1 MELHRE
7 DVSLLD
13 RAKIQSEVM
22 IPLIRALERELGTT
36 RAHAIVCD
44 ALAAEFR
51 AMAHQWVR
59 EADGDKMAAFGRFS
73 AYSLGGDPVEI
84 AVREA
89 PANELRFD
97 VVGCE
102 YARFFKEIGAP
113 ELGFL
118 LMCSA
123 DGPIAEGIGVGF
135 SREQTIMQGSDHCD
149 FHYVL
154 EPDT

>member
-22 IPLIRALERELGTT
+22 IPLVRALERELGPD
-36 RAHAIVCD
+36 RAHAIVRD

-51 AMAHQWVR
+51 AMAQRWVQ
-59 EADGDKMAAFGRFS
+59 EADGDRMAAFGRFS
-73 AYSLGGDPVEI
+73 AYSTGGDPLDIE
-84 AVREA
+84 VREA
-89 PANELRFD
+89 PHNELRFD
-97 VVGCE
+97 VVRCE

-118 LMCSA
+118 LVCSA
-123 DGPIAEGIGVGF
+123 DGPIADGIGMGF
-135 SREQTIMQGSDHCD
+135 SREQTIMQGNDHCD
-149 FHYVL
+149 FHYIV
-154 EPDT
+154 EPDA